1 MSQAP
6 IPSNMEGDRRG
17 SPYAWYRTAFNP
29 RLLASGAMMSALP
42 MGAGAI
48 DRMTGNR
55 VRDFTDRLSGAAL
68 ARSQQDTNAYMRQL
82 MRSDPGNEQYSVG
95 QRIRNW
101 ARGLFG
107 GDGEGEAPSL
117 GGPAP
122 LPQMGQSNPYSP
134 TAPVY
139 SRNTWEAGGMGWT
152 GNAPFHQFAPSMAPQ
167 PLYGTGQGMMRAQ
180 PAPLYGTGQGMM
192 RAPEGGAGGG
202 GGSSGGG
209 GGASSGGGGSGGS
222 SIGQR
227 IAAHGWATRVR

>member
-17 SPYAWYRTAFNP
+17 SPYAWYNTAFNP
-29 RLLASGAMMSALP
+29 RLLASQAMMSALP
-42 MGAGAI
+42 MGASAI

-68 ARSQQDTNAYMRQL
+68 ARNQQDTNAYMRQL
-82 MRSDPGNEQYSVG
+82 MRNDPGNQQYSVG

-101 ARGLFG
+101 ARDLFG
-107 GDGEGEAPSL
+107 GDGEGEGASL

-139 SRNTWEAGGMGWT
+139 GNSQGMMGSF
-152 GNAPFHQFAPSMAPQ
+152 GFNQFAPSMAPQ

-192 RAPEGGAGGG
+192 RAPEGGSGGG
-202 GGSSGGG
+202 GGSSGGGG

>member
-29 RLLASGAMMSALP
+29 RLMASQAMMSALP
-42 MGAGAI
+42 MGTSVV

-55 VRDFTDRLSGAAL
+55 IQGFTDRMAGASL
-68 ARSQQDTNAYMRQL
+68 ARNQQETNAYMRQL
-82 MRSDPGNEQYSVG
+82 MRDDPGNQQYSVG
-95 QRIRNW
+95 QKIRNW

-107 GDGEGEAPSL
+107 GDDNEG

-122 LPQMGQSNPYSP
+122 IPQGMNQFNPYSP

-139 SRNTWEAGGMGWT
+139 GNNQGMMGSF
-152 GNAPFHQFAPSMAPQ
+152 GFNQFVPSMAPQ

-192 RAPEGGAGGG
+192 RAPEGGSGEGGGGGGSGGGG
-202 GGSSGGG
+202 GGSS
-209 GGASSGGGGSGGS
+209 SGGGVLSPGGRLLS
-222 SIGQR
+222 
-227 IAAHGWATRVR
+227 HGVATRIY